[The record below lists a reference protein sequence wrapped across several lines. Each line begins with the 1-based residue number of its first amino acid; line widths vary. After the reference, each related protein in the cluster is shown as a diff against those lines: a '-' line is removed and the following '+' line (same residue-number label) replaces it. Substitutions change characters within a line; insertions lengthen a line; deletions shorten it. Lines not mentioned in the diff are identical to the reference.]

1 MELTSDKRHTKVMV
15 LVLFVQQSSWLMHW
29 IESFKGGVAVSQ
41 KQGDERTTTIIKVVR
56 DEKQSGRYII
66 YFEHAEP
73 LNVHEDVM
81 VKYRLLRGTEVTLD
95 FMEEI
100 IRADEK
106 NKAYVQSLKYLQRKP
121 RTRNEIAKYLLQ
133 KAYEEDIIAQVL
145 DQLEREWLVDDAA
158 YAEQWTE
165 QRVTRHYKGRRW
177 VQHEL
182 KQKGVHEQHI
192 ANAMAALDP
201 EQERESAMAAAK
213 KKWRQTSGESMLRQ
227 QKVAAFLARRGYPMD
242 LCRQAARDAAQD
254 IEEETDD

>member
-1 MELTSDKRHTKVMV
+1 MSQDQGGERLTTVV
-15 LVLFVQQSSWLMHW
+15 
-29 IESFKGGVAVSQ
+29 
-41 KQGDERTTTIIKVVR
+41 KVVR
-56 DEKQSGRYII
+56 DEKQAGRYIV

-73 LNVHEDVM
+73 LNVHEDVL
-81 VKYRLLRGTEVTLD
+81 VKYRLIRGAEVSLD

-133 KAYEEDIIAQVL
+133 KAYEEDIITQVL

-165 QRVTRHYKGRRW
+165 QRVMRHHKGRRW

-201 EQERESAMAAAK
+201 EQEWDSALAAAK
-213 KKWRQTSGESMLRQ
+213 KKWRQTSGESVLRQ

-242 LCRQAARDAAQD
+242 MCRQAARKAAQD
-254 IEEETDD
+254 VEAETYE

>member
-1 MELTSDKRHTKVMV
+1 MSQEQRGERLTTVV
-15 LVLFVQQSSWLMHW
+15 
-29 IESFKGGVAVSQ
+29 
-41 KQGDERTTTIIKVVR
+41 KVVR
-56 DEKQSGRYII
+56 DEKQSGRYIV

-73 LNVHEDVM
+73 LNVHEDVL
-81 VKYRLLRGTEVTLD
+81 VKYRLMRGAEVSLD

-133 KAYEEDIIAQVL
+133 KAYEEDIITQVL

-165 QRVTRHYKGRRW
+165 QRVTRHHKGRRW

-201 EQERESAMAAAK
+201 EQEWDSALAAAK
-213 KKWRQTSGESMLRQ
+213 KKWRQTSGESVLRQ

-242 LCRQAARDAAQD
+242 MCRQAARKAAQD
-254 IEEETDD
+254 VEAETDE